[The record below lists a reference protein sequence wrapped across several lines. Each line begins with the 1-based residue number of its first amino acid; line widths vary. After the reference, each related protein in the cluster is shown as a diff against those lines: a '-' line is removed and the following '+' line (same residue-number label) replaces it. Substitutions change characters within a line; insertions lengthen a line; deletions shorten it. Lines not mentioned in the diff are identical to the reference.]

1 MDFNP
6 FDKPIQEVEFDD
18 LETLE
23 EENVAEGIY
32 VEYKREFPDPQ
43 AVAKGIASFANTH
56 GGYFFIGI
64 ADEDV
69 TNIAQ
74 GQIGVN
80 TNERTQPKEDIRNIA
95 RDHLDPTPDFTIRVI
110 QRPDYTDYAILI
122 VEVPESRN
130 APHIQSDGKIYV
142 RTGEAS
148 NPVEPET
155 DRWSIDRLYQRRD
168 EWQEAVQDF
177 CTIDFEDH
185 RDRPIVELFSVP
197 STLGNPVCC
206 EVVEDLEGFEDHMR
220 DRSFDVTVTTESGD
234 TVVMQGRDHN
244 MRFES
249 FRSTSEGVVAQ
260 AWVSGARATM
270 HPTMFLFL
278 SDGGLKIHHPIP
290 YGNFNAGT
298 EDGVEELMEGHTRDL
313 KVVNGTWLLPQIYR
327 MMDTYLNLL
336 EEADW
341 FTDTNRE
348 IELKARFRK
357 LDGSVLGFDYAEYI
371 EYMESH
377 GPPLTYED
385 VVEVPRY
392 RTQTITSTE
401 LQDESDASVFEFSG
415 RLMEGLGLPHPRFLD
430 LIRSETRPIGVFHEE
445 GVSVE

>member
-23 EENVAEGIY
+23 EENVAEGLY
-32 VEYKREFPDPQ
+32 VEYKREFPSAE
-43 AVAKGIASFANTH
+43 AVAKVIASFANTH

-80 TNERTQPKEDIRNIA
+80 TNERTQPKEDVRNIA
-95 RDHLDPTPDFTIRVI
+95 RDHLDPTPDFIIRAI
-110 QRPDYTDYAILI
+110 RRPDYSDYVILI
-122 VEVPESRN
+122 IEVPESRN
-130 APHIQSDGKIYV
+130 VPHIQSDGKIYV

-148 NPVEPET
+148 NPIEPET
-155 DRWSIDRLYQRRD
+155 DRWSIDRLYRRRE
-168 EWQEAVQDF
+168 EWQEAVDVF

-197 STLGNPVCC
+197 STLGEQVCRN
-206 EVVEDLEGFEDHMR
+206 VVDDLDRFEEYMR
-220 DRSFDVTVTTESGD
+220 DQSFNVTVTADSGE
-234 TVVMQGRDHN
+234 TVEMQGRDRN
-244 MRFES
+244 LRFES

-260 AWVSGARATM
+260 AWVSGARAGM

-278 SDGGLKIHHPIP
+278 SDGGLKVHHPLP
-290 YGNFNAGT
+290 YGNFT
-298 EDGVEELMEGHTRDL
+298 TDVDEGVEELLEGHSNDL
-313 KVVNGTWLLPQIYR
+313 TVINGTRLLPQIYR
-327 MMDTYLNLL
+327 MMGIYLDLL
-336 EEADW
+336 GEADW
-341 FTDTNRE
+341 FLDTNQE

-357 LDGSVLGFDYAEYI
+357 LGGTVLGFDYNEYI

-377 GPPLTYED
+377 GPPLNYED
-385 VVEVPRY
+385 VIEVPRY
-392 RTQTITSTE
+392 RTQTVTSEE
-401 LQDESDASVFEFSG
+401 LLDGSDASVFEFSA
-415 RLMEGLGLPHPRFLD
+415 RLMEGLGLSYNRFLD
-430 LIRSETRPIGVFHEE
+430 LIRSERRPIGVFHEE
-445 GVSVE
+445 CVSVE